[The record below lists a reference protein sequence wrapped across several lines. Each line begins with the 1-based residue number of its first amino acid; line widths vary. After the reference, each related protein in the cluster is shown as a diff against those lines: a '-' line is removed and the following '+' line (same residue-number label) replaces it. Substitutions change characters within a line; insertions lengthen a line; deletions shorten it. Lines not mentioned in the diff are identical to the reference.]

1 MADFSSSSHR
11 QAGLAGSHLLGAL
24 LAILLL
30 SWLVL
35 DALTLYSL
43 RVRLQHGLLHAARQA
58 SVHQARPET
67 IAHSFSQTLS
77 AAKVSPHDQWQLQIL
92 SPSPQAFRQHGR
104 PSRQH
109 AGRQAITQGW
119 QALQHEQADLHGPS
133 IYQANILHL
142 YLLYAHKPGPL
153 SLMRLL
159 PKLPASV
166 PNPLGSAAVW
176 LRLEIKHPMQS
187 DAVQWDDLAD
197 GRVVYAQ
204 YAENQAIL
212 PVSHTSWP
220 ATVGSTDTPVL
231 NGDSSLPHWD
241 NNSSGVHDGA
251 LPPGQSG
258 NTANNGESATDPEAP
273 NPACY

>member
-11 QAGLAGSHLLGAL
+11 QAGLAGSHLTGAL

-35 DALTLYSL
+35 DVLTLYSL

-67 IAHSFSQTLS
+67 IAQSFSQTLS

-92 SPSPQAFRQHGR
+92 SPSTQAFKQHGR
-104 PSRQH
+104 PSKQH
-109 AGRQAITQGW
+109 AGRRAITQGW
-119 QALQHEQADLHGPS
+119 QALQNEQAGPHNPS

-166 PNPLGSAAVW
+166 PNSLGPAAVW

-197 GRVVYAQ
+197 GRVIYAQ
-204 YAENQAIL
+204 HAENQAIL
-212 PVSHTSWP
+212 PVAHTAWP
-220 ATVGSTDTPVL
+220 ATLDSTDIPAL
-231 NGDSSLPHWD
+231 NGDSPLPHWD
-241 NNSSGVHDGA
+241 NSSPGAQDGS
-251 LPPGQSG
+251 LPSGPPGNPLNQK
-258 NTANNGESATDPEAP
+258 ESAADPEAP

>member
-1 MADFSSSSHR
+1 MADFSSSLHR
-11 QAGLAGSHLLGAL
+11 QAGLAGSHLIGAL

-35 DALTLYSL
+35 DVLTLYSL

-77 AAKVSPHDQWQLQIL
+77 AAKVSPHDQWQVQIL

-104 PSRQH
+104 PSRLH
-109 AGRQAITQGW
+109 AGRKAITQGW
-119 QALQHEQADLHGPS
+119 QALQNEQADPHSPS

-153 SLMRLL
+153 SLMHLL
-159 PKLPASV
+159 PTLPASV

-197 GRVVYAQ
+197 GRVIYTQ
-204 YAENQAIL
+204 HAESQAIL

-220 ATVGSTDTPVL
+220 ATVDSTDTPAL
-231 NGDSSLPHWD
+231 GGDSPLPHWD
-241 NNSSGVHDGA
+241 NSSPGAHDGA
-251 LPPGQSG
+251 LPPEQSG
-258 NTANNGESATDPEAP
+258 VPPNTTDTGAP